1 MKTTSMLIIAP
12 ALLLTAAATII
23 AASTN
28 WFEPATNGNI
38 PEHIQA
44 KLARGVKSTRYDK
57 PAEAMAF
64 FVEQRLPEGS
74 TRLDP
79 KLYEKARAELAG
91 LPVFSLAK
99 DAILDESSPSKLAE
113 LSEWQQLGPGNVG
126 GRTRVLRFHPDNPDI
141 MYAAGVAGGVWKTTD
156 AGQSW
161 LPLSDLVEN
170 LAVVSMAIDHANSD
184 RIWAGTGEGMF
195 SSVMARGAGIFVSND
210 AGASWSQ
217 LPATDID
224 DFHYVNDLIQSAND
238 PDTLYAATRTG
249 LLRSLDAGAS
259 WSKVVDA
266 SADGLNVYGGCFDLA
281 IRTDIGDQDTV
292 MATCGTFGYQASTA
306 DLASSVV
313 LRNLDAGNAGTWD
326 VVLSPGI
333 AGAAGRAMIAI
344 APSNPSVMY
353 ALFAAGAGEP
363 AIYNALLGMWY
374 SNDGGGTW
382 QPRVQ
387 NTGSNDNNNLLLTNP
402 ILARL
407 EECYGEP
414 PGSNAIF
421 NQGWYDLVIAVDPVN
436 PDRVWVGGIDLWR
449 SDNQGMDWGL
459 ASYWWFSHDSANF
472 AHADQH
478 GLFFHPD
485 YDGVA
490 NRQLFVTND
499 GGIFRTDDATAAT
512 GTNASNSWDNS
523 ICANENLPEI
533 AWTNLNNGYSVTQ
546 FYHGTVYPD
555 AAVYMGGT
563 QDNGTLRGNDAD
575 GPNAWHEVYGG
586 DGGYTAVDPRDPQVI
601 YAETTGISILKS
613 IDGGQS
619 FIGATSGIMD
629 AGLFI
634 NPFTMD
640 MRYPDRLWT
649 SGRRMWRTGNGAS
662 SWVAASIA
670 LPETPPFGE
679 GHLHTAHA
687 IAPGAS
693 DLVIVGTNYGAIFR
707 NTSASIAD
715 ADTAWQPSA
724 SGDNGRLRSGRVG
737 MIAFDPTQNG
747 SNPDDRI
754 AIAVFSA
761 FNSEVTFGG
770 GLNAP
775 HVMKTTDG
783 GITWVGI
790 DGQPDASIPNIP
802 VHSVAIDPTTRNAQR
817 IFVGTDLGVFVTTD
831 GGQTWLR
838 ENAGSANTIVEWL
851 SVQSN
856 PATEAYELV
865 AFTHGR
871 SVYKTAFE
879 PGDHIFM
886 HAFD

>member
-1 MKTTSMLIIAP
+1 MNTTSVFIIAP
-12 ALLLTAAATII
+12 MLALTAAAMI
-23 AASTN
+23 AA
-28 WFEPATNGNI
+28 NGNGRESVADRSI

-44 KLARGVKSTRYDK
+44 KLARGIKSTRYDK

-91 LPVFSLAK
+91 RPLFSLAK
-99 DAILDESSPSKLAE
+99 STILDESSPSELAE
-113 LSEWQQLGPGNVG
+113 LSEWQQLGPGNIG

-141 MYAAGVAGGVWKTTD
+141 MYAAGVAGGVWRSAD

-161 LPLSDLVEN
+161 TPLSDLVEN
-170 LAVVSMAIDHANSD
+170 LAVVSMAIDHANPD

-195 SSVMARGAGIFVSND
+195 SNVMARGAGIFVSND
-210 AGASWSQ
+210 AGMSWSQ
-217 LPATDID
+217 LTATDND
-224 DFHYVNDLIQSAND
+224 DFHYVNDLVQSAND

-249 LLRSLDAGAS
+249 ILRSLDAGAT
-259 WSKVVDA
+259 WSKVADA
-266 SADGLNVYGGCFDLA
+266 AADGLNVYGGCFDLA
-281 IRTDIGDQDTV
+281 IRADIGDQDAV
-292 MATCGTFGYQASTA
+292 MATCGTYGYDATTSKLT
-306 DLASSVV
+306 SSVV
-313 LRNLDAGNAGTWD
+313 LRNLDAGKAGTWD
-326 VVLSPGI
+326 VVLSPGV
-333 AGAAGRAMIAI
+333 AGAGGRGMIAI
-344 APSNPSVMY
+344 APSDPSVMY
-353 ALFAAGAGEP
+353 ALFAAGAGAP
-363 AIYNALLGMWY
+363 TIYNALLGVWY
-374 SNDGGGTW
+374 SDDGGGTW

-402 ILARL
+402 IIARL

-414 PGSNAIF
+414 PGSNAF
-421 NQGWYDLVIAVDPVN
+421 YNQGWYDLVISVDPVN

-449 SDNQGMDWGL
+449 SDNQGMDWGV
-459 ASYWWFSHDSANF
+459 ASYWWFWPDSANF

-485 YDGVA
+485 YDGIT
-490 NRQLFVTND
+490 NKQLFVTND

-512 GTNASNSWDNS
+512 GANASNSMENS
-523 ICANENLPEI
+523 ICASENLPEI
-533 AWTNLNNGYSVTQ
+533 AWTNLNNGYSITQ

-555 AAVYMGGT
+555 ATTYMGGT
-563 QDNGTLRGNDAD
+563 QDNGTLRGDDAE

-586 DGGYTAVDPRDPQVI
+586 DGGHTAVDPRNPQVI
-601 YAETTGISILKS
+601 YMETTGISILKS

-619 FIGATSGIMD
+619 LVGATNGIND
-629 AGLFI
+629 SGLFI

-640 MRYPDRLWT
+640 TRYPDRLWT
-649 SGRRMWRTGNGAS
+649 SGSRMWRTDDGAS
-662 SWVAASIA
+662 SWVAAGIP
-670 LPETPPFGE
+670 LPETAPFGV

-687 IAPGAS
+687 IAPGVS
-693 DLVIVGTNYGAIFR
+693 DLVLVGTNYGAIFR
-707 NTSASIAD
+707 NPAASIAD
-715 ADTAWQPSA
+715 ADTIWQA
-724 SGDNGRLRSGRVG
+724 NTSGDNGRLRSGRVG

-747 SNPDDRI
+747 SNPDERI

-761 FNSEVTFGG
+761 FNSATTFGG

-783 GITWVGI
+783 GITWASI

-802 VHSVAIDPTTRNAQR
+802 VHSVAIDPSTRNAQR
-817 IFVGTDLGVFVTTD
+817 IFVGTDIGVFVTTD
-831 GGQTWLR
+831 GGQTWYR

-851 SVQSN
+851 SAQRN
-856 PATEAYELV
+856 PTTNDYELV

-871 SVYKTAFE
+871 SVYKTTFE
-879 PGDHIFM
+879 PGDHIFE